1 MLAMLHRMKEA
12 GCGMHKRFL
21 KNFISLQ
28 KVKDMGR
35 ILAIDYGQKRTGLA
49 VSDEL
54 KLIATA
60 LETVPTMEVIPYL
73 KDYILENPVEC
84 FVVGEP
90 KQMDNSPSQSARF
103 VEPFVKQLMKTFP
116 CIRLER
122 MDERFTSLIASRA
135 ILESGLKK
143 MARRDKSLVDTVSAT
158 LILQSFMESERI
170 KKEQKNS

>member
-1 MLAMLHRMKEA
+1 MKDA
-12 GCGMHKRFL
+12 VYGMHKRLL
-21 KNFISLQ
+21 KNFLSLQ
-28 KVKDMGR
+28 KG
-35 ILAIDYGQKRTGLA
+35 TGLA

-60 LETVPTMEVIPYL
+60 LGTVPTMEVMPYL
-73 KDYILENPVEC
+73 KHYISENSVEC

-103 VEPFVKQLMKTFP
+103 IEPFVKQLMKAFP
-116 CIRLER
+116 GTRLER

-143 MARRDKSLVDTVSAT
+143 MARRDKLRGLFYIVKPEVMLMSLQAAP
-158 LILQSFMESERI
+158 LAGAA
-170 KKEQKNS
+170 